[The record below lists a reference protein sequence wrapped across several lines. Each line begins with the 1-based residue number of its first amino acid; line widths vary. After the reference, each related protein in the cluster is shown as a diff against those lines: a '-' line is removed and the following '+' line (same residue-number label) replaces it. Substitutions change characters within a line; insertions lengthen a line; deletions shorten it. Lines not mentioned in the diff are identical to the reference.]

1 MMDGRLSRKEKKD
14 RRCEISRRSFPGW
27 VEIGRR
33 WGTRVAE
40 KFYFWLS

>member
-1 MMDGRLSRKEKKD
+1 MMDGRLCRKEKKE
-14 RRCEISRRSFPGW
+14 RRSEISRRGFPGW
-27 VEIGRR
+27 VEIGIC